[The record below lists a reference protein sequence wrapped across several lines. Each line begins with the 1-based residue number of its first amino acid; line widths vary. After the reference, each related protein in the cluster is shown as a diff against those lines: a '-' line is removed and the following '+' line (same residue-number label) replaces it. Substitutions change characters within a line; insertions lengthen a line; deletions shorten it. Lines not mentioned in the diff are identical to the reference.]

1 MNKVFLLVSAGVL
14 FTVLGCSGKPQN
26 TASKSPS
33 LAVVQA
39 SPAAADPSPAVE
51 PLAALPDVSVGSS
64 HEVWHS
70 EHIKD
75 ALGHAV
81 ALKRTSSDRKFDLVI
96 VVKGTHSFVSLV
108 KHAQWKTVQGPA
120 HGKLMNLRAKFED
133 GQQRCIEW
141 DELGSG
147 TTSEYS
153 VLWSYTAMRDSPV
166 GPAMNKES
174 DSVGG
179 DELLIQEMSKH
190 TAMVLEVQPG
200 VTTQFDIAGLAR
212 EIEKARDPKTEP
224 VLAATQTE
232 TE

>member
-1 MNKVFLLVSAGVL
+1 MNKVFLFVSAGVL

-26 TASKSPS
+26 TASKSRS
-33 LAVVQA
+33 LPVVQA
-39 SPAAADPSPAVE
+39 SSAAADRSPAE
-51 PLAALPDVSVGSS
+51 SLAPLPAVSVGSS

-75 ALGHAV
+75 ALGDAI
-81 ALKRTSSDRKFDLVI
+81 ALKRTSSDGKFDLVI

-120 HGKLMNLRAKFED
+120 PGKLMNLRAKFED
-133 GQQRCIEW
+133 GQQRYIEW
-141 DELGSG
+141 DELRSG

-166 GPAMNKES
+166 GPAVNEVS

-179 DELLIQEMSKH
+179 DELLIEEMSKH
-190 TAMVLEVQPG
+190 TAMVLEVNPG
-200 VTTQFDIAGLAR
+200 VTTQFDIAGLSR
-212 EIEKARDPKTEP
+212 EIEKARDPKIEP
-224 VLAATQTE
+224 VLEATQTE